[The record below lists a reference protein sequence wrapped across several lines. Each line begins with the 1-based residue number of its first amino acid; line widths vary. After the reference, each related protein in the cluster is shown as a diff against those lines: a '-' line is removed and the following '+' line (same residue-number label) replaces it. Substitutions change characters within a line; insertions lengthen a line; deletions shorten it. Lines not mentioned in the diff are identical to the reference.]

1 MRGTPG
7 CCAVR
12 YDVTQRA
19 AFGILNLRFG
29 LTGPNR
35 QATVFADKM
44 LNRRYLNEVISAIEF
59 GGSCIS
65 PGDRRRV
72 GVELAF
78 KI

>member
-1 MRGTPG
+1 VRGTPDY
-7 CCAVR
+7 CAVR

-35 QATVFADKM
+35 QATVFADNM
-44 LNRRYLNEVISAIEF
+44 LDRRCLNEVVPAIEF
-59 GGSCIS
+59 GGSFIS